1 MTMVVVVVM
10 VMMVMVI
17 MCMMVMVV
25 MVMVMMCMMLTVL
38 SLGGSVGTIYCVMV
52 QPVILVDLFCSD
64 EYKKFSQDGLKNGMK
79 RLVLQ
84 TLGLKR
90 NWRDLKKY
98 KRYELASDISFY

>member
-1 MTMVVVVVM
+1 MV
-10 VMMVMVI
+10 
-17 MCMMVMVV
+17 
-25 MVMVMMCMMLTVL
+25 VMVMMCMMLTVL

-98 KRYELASDISFY
+98 KRYEPATFAFIASAIASLH